1 MQLFTIRIFTLITNT
16 TTLKVNALSSF
27 PADATENELADLLSE
42 MDTMK
47 DIGKHKNIINL
58 IGACTQNGE
67 RHYLPFHG
75 IRLLLVSKLHISKE
89 CW

>member
-1 MQLFTIRIFTLITNT
+1 MVFPC
-16 TTLKVNALSSF
+16 TLKVKRKLLEECAVLNVRKLLSF

-47 DIGKHKNIINL
+47 EIGKHKNIINL

-67 RHYLPFHG
+67 LNILIKRSSQILKWTF
-75 IRLLLVSKLHISKE
+75 LNN
-89 CW
+89 C